1 MKTQKENSNIRLD
14 DWIKEQTIMYNNNTI
29 KVRN

>member
-1 MKTQKENSNIRLD
+1 MKTQKENSNIRLN
-14 DWIKEQTIMYNNNTI
+14 DWIKKQTIMYNHNTI